1 MAWKSPE
8 TSMETTTGTSSETG
22 NWTPTNTKIILN
34 WITVGSYSIEILEKC
49 INMCRKRI
57 RLNNFISLGFS
68 TASGSL
74 SITSYN
80 KNDYRTTLVI
90 SILMTILSFCITISG
105 GFIKVYQFQER
116 LELYVKTKQEWVA
129 FISELSS
136 VVDFKREDALEIIR
150 NNSEKYKHLLSVDY
164 ELFPEIKRK
173 YSEMETPTTENISNE
188 IVTKKS
194 GFNISS
200 IVLTLVKKHLV
211 LLQKQEKNESSGNEN
226 SV

>member
-1 MAWKSPE
+1 
-8 TSMETTTGTSSETG
+8 
-22 NWTPTNTKIILN
+22 
-34 WITVGSYSIEILEKC
+34 
-49 INMCRKRI
+49 MCRKRI

-136 VVDFKREDALEIIR
+136 IVDYKREDALEVIR
-150 NNSEKYKHLLSVDY
+150 NNSEKYKYLLSVDY
-164 ELFPEIKRK
+164 ELFPEIKKK

-200 IVLTLVKKHLV
+200 IVLTLVKKHLM
-211 LLQKQEKNESSGNEN
+211 LLQKQEKIETDNEN